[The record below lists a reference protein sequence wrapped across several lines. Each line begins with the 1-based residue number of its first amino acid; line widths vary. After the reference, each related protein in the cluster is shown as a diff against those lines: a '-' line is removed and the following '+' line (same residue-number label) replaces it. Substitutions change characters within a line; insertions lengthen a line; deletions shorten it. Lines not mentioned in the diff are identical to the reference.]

1 MSGIRED
8 RVNQPR
14 MIEHAIARFRV
25 AQKIDQRNMV
35 GLRPRQ
41 RPHDELEI
49 RGSKPR
55 PTIRLDHRKLV
66 MSTRCASG
74 KRNAFDSTFLR
85 VSTSGEVAQSPQTGE
100 KEIRAA

>member
-14 MIEHAIARFRV
+14 VIEHAIARFRV

-35 GLRPRQ
+35 GLRARQ

-49 RGSKPR
+49 RGGKPR
-55 PTIRLDHRKLV
+55 PTIRLDHRELVYEHWMCQWQASSFEMNALRRKGWDYPKL
-66 MSTRCASG
+66 RLALDLE
-74 KRNAFDSTFLR
+74 RRF
-85 VSTSGEVAQSPQTGE
+85 
-100 KEIRAA
+100 